1 MRPIILLF
9 LLDAFAVSC
18 GSKSEDKP
26 IEPIQKEA
34 AFDSEQW
41 KAKQED
47 EYPFRPYMYKEILY
61 SDSVRTLSKPEII
74 TLLGKP
80 EKEENN
86 HFYYLIEANTIGSFT
101 LNQKSLVLK
110 FKPDDSVE
118 WIKLYE

>member
-9 LLDAFAVSC
+9 LLNAFAVSC
-18 GSKSEDKP
+18 GSKSEEKTTETIP
-26 IEPIQKEA
+26 KET
-34 AFDSEQW
+34 AFNSKQW
-41 KAKQED
+41 KVKQQD
-47 EYPFRPYMYKEILY
+47 EYPFRPLMYKEILY
-61 SDSVRTLSKPEII
+61 SDSVRTLSKPQII

>member
-9 LLDAFAVSC
+9 LLNAFAVSC

-26 IEPIQKEA
+26 IKEA

-74 TLLGKP
+74 TLLSKP